1 MHNFKIRNKL
11 FGTYPI
17 IFHHPGYVGGPNN
30 IVGILKIKKL
40 FFNFVKGPS
49 GQTFLDRKEM
59 IKYEIPASRELPT
72 PDICKELT
80 VIFITNLKEM
90 GSAPRSLDY
99 FGMPYRVFGSEVKN
113 WKNSEKIALLIKE
126 LPLITTKYFLLMD
139 TDDTFAVDKLDRIL
153 EEIKSKPECK
163 MLLNAAQNFW
173 PAEQLEKYD
182 VLSFC
187 DKIGKEKKSAHKYIN
202 SGVFITETAFY
213 RKIVPDMDVTKA
225 PLIGSDQSLFY
236 LLYKKY
242 YPKVQLDYHCKV
254 FQCEFDQELVIEAK
268 SIPSWKRI
276 YIHTESKIYP
286 YYLIYLKNRQKLL
299 RYLYRFSH

>member
-1 MHNFKIRNKL
+1 
-11 FGTYPI
+11 
-17 IFHHPGYVGGPNN
+17 
-30 IVGILKIKKL
+30 
-40 FFNFVKGPS
+40 
-49 GQTFLDRKEM
+49 
-59 IKYEIPASRELPT
+59 
-72 PDICKELT
+72 
-80 VIFITNLKEM
+80 
-90 GSAPRSLDY
+90 
-99 FGMPYRVFGSEVKN
+99 
-113 WKNSEKIALLIKE
+113 
-126 LPLITTKYFLLMD
+126 
-139 TDDTFAVDKLDRIL
+139 
-153 EEIKSKPECK
+153 